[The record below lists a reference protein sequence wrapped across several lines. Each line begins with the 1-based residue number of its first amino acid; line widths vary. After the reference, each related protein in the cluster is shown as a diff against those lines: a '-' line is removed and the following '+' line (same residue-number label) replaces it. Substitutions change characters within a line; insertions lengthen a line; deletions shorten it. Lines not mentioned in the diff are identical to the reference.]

1 MHDSFSMTQAN
12 YLQEVEITEMLSVKI
27 LGSEGFY
34 LLTLWPKNNKKNDY
48 CCAKT
53 YVLCTRST
61 VICALDH

>member
-34 LLTLWPKNNKKNDY
+34 LLTLWPKKKKMDD
-48 CCAKT
+48 CCAN
-53 YVLCTRST
+53 
-61 VICALDH
+61 ICPVH